1 MPIFV
6 YNLMLKGDFMS
17 EYLNLQNVFLV
28 ISLFSTIFYIVKMCL
43 FLFLGGDIEVEADF
57 DSLTDTDPSFSFF
70 SIQSMLAFFMGFGW
84 VGLAALTQF
93 DVGVLVSL
101 VCAFLVGVLF
111 MFLSA
116 WLMLMIKK
124 LDKRIVVDFNTVV
137 GTVGKAYTSFNPKSE
152 GQIEIV
158 VNNKLDIW
166 KAVNLTDEKI
176 EAFAQIKVE
185 KVEDN
190 KLYIVK
196 I

>member
-6 YNLMLKGDFMS
+6 YNFVLKGVFMS

-101 VCAFLVGVLF
+101 VCAFLVGVFF

-124 LDKRIVVDFNTVV
+124 LDKRIVVDLNTVV

>member
-1 MPIFV
+1 
-6 YNLMLKGDFMS
+6 MS
-17 EYLNLQNVFLV
+17 EYLNLQNIFLV
-28 ISLFSTIFYIVKMCL
+28 ISLSSTIFYIVKMCL
-43 FLFLGGDIEVEADF
+43 FLFLGGDVEVEADF

-93 DVGVLVSL
+93 NAGVFVSL
-101 VCAFLVGVLF
+101 ICAFIVGVLF

-124 LDKRIVVDFNTVV
+124 LDKRIVVDLNTAV
-137 GTVGKAYTSFNPKSE
+137 GTTGKAYTSFKPKSE

-158 VNNKLDIW
+158 INNKLDILR
-166 KAVNLTDEKI
+166 AINMTDEEI
-176 EAFAQIKVE
+176 EAFSQIKVE
-185 KVEDN
+185 KFEDN
-190 KLYIVK
+190 KLYIAK

>member
-1 MPIFV
+1 MP
-6 YNLMLKGDFMS
+6 
-17 EYLNLQNVFLV
+17 EYLNLQNIFLV

-43 FLFLGGDIEVEADF
+43 FLFLGGDVEVDSDF
-57 DSLTDTDPSFSFF
+57 DSLCDTDPSFSFF

-84 VGLAALTQF
+84 VGLFALTQLKASILIS
-93 DVGVLVSL
+93 VI
-101 VCAFLVGVLF
+101 CAFFVGIIF
-111 MFLSA
+111 MFISA
-116 WLMLMIKK
+116 WLMFMVKK
-124 LDKRIVVDFNTVV
+124 LDKRIVVDLNTIV
-137 GTVGKAYTSFNPKSE
+137 GTTGKAYTLFKPKSE

-158 VNNKLDIW
+158 INNKLDILR
-166 KAVNLTDEKI
+166 AINMTDEEI

>member
-1 MPIFV
+1 
-6 YNLMLKGDFMS
+6 MS

-101 VCAFLVGVLF
+101 VCAFLVGVFF

-124 LDKRIVVDFNTVV
+124 LDKRIVVDLNTVV